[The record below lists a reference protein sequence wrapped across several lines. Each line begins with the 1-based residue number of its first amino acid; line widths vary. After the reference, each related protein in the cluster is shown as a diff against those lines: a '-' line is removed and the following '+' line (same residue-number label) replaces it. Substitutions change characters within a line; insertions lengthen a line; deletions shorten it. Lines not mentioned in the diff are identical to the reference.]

1 MHELAI
7 SQATPSVKK
16 TLLPPSSLPLSL
28 FRSALTCEVFFQ
40 SMVLMAVVGDMPAA
54 AAAEYMSMS
63 CGYPEGGPGGGGGP
77 AAAIAAADNG
87 SAWWPAAAAAANWW
101 WERGWTAAWWPTT
114 CEPPLPPPPPI
125 TPRPPWWWWWWP
137 AEGEG

>member
-16 TLLPPSSLPLSL
+16 TPLPYSLSLSL
-28 FRSALTCEVFFQ
+28 FVCLSLFLLTCEVFFQ

-63 CGYPEGGPGGGGGP
+63 CGYPDGGPGGGGGQE
-77 AAAIAAADNG
+77 AEADNAAADNG
-87 SAWWPAAAAAANWW
+87 SWCPAAAAAAASWW

-114 CEPPLPPPPPI
+114 CGPPLPPPPPI
-125 TPRPPWWWWWWP
+125 TPRPP
-137 AEGEG
+137 